1 MEYERELRE
10 ELNRLLIKYNYLPS
24 EREKQKIEEM
34 INDSKN
40 KNIDINY
47 VINFLEEKLKNK
59 INKKELDNLKT
70 LDFFKYAEKTLN
82 RNLTNEEIIEMISS
96 FNLTKEKLD
105 KSIELVNSGKFEE
118 LQELINKNIIIAD
131 GFIFC
136 KKEALLD

>member
-136 KKEALLD
+136 KKKRLY

>member
-82 RNLTNEEIIEMISS
+82 RNLTNEEIH
-96 FNLTKEKLD
+96 T
-105 KSIELVNSGKFEE
+105 
-118 LQELINKNIIIAD
+118 A
-131 GFIFC
+131 
-136 KKEALLD
+136 